1 MNTITTLDKDGNEK
15 TFDVIFTF
23 DSEETGKSYIVYTD
37 DPTDEEGNTQV
48 YASTYDKENEHS
60 KLLPIETEKEWN
72 IINAILEAA
81 QESVKEESE

>member
-37 DPTDEEGNTQV
+37 D
-48 YASTYDKENEHS
+48 STYDKENEHS
-60 KLLPIETEKEWN
+60 KLLSIETEKEWN